1 MTIGKTR
8 KGIAA
13 LAAVATLAT
22 GMVFSTGS
30 AFAADGGVTTVTPN
44 PWYQNGP
51 FEGWGTS
58 LAWFANATGNYG
70 EPGSITTSS
79 GDAKADAKALEYGKQ
94 LREQFYQSIFGKD
107 GLNLN
112 MARYNIG
119 GGNASDVAYGYPFM
133 RQGAAVPG
141 TWKDDPDATG
151 VYKDSSGNAVST
163 KQADREKLDEAFDPN
178 DDSQYD
184 FSKAKAQE
192 WWVKRGAETG
202 DITHWE
208 AFANSAPY
216 FMTNSGYATGSYN
229 AADNNLKDA
238 TKFAQYL
245 AKNAKHLEDT
255 YGINV
260 NTVEPMNES
269 ETNYWPTPTGLAS
282 DYAKGN
288 DANAELIN
296 RYAQREY
303 KDKDLSVTP
312 YTTALKKPQEG
323 MAISKAQQLPLINA
337 LNQALK
343 DNNLG
348 DDTVVSSTDAS
359 VQSQFVSSYNY
370 WLKNDP
376 SIVSE
381 KKVGQYN
388 VHSYGADTPRQVRD
402 IAQGDST
409 KLSMSEVDGSWQSG
423 GFNPYGFDNA
433 LGITGK
439 ISTDIYNLQSQD
451 WTFWQVVEDLYNMQN
466 GTKDSNGNTLN
477 PAGENTN
484 WGTVF
489 IDFDCTVAGKDGKLY
504 SQRRV
509 DNNGGKT
516 DGITPCKVLV
526 NSKYNGVRAYT
537 QFVHEGDKI
546 IANNA
551 TGNTLTAES
560 KDGKTQTVIHTNTS
574 SKAQTFVID
583 LSKYGNIASNA
594 AGTLYLTTASSDE
607 DTAKGADYATPEV
620 LNKTSNV
627 KQAADSVKIDATAKT
642 ATVTIPARSIASIQ
656 LTGVTGVAK
665 DAAAV
670 EDGGTYQIVGKQS
683 GKAVS
688 STASGDSALSLA
700 NLATNSDSA
709 KKQAWKFTKIDMSG
723 TARSTLNAYV
733 IQNAEGKVLVSK
745 NGTNALSDES
755 LDEAKNDA
763 SARWIIN
770 TEDGVYW
777 QLTNAAAKQSLDVN
791 GSGTA
796 AGTKIGLYNSSAGS
810 NQMFSFRSTT
820 PTGIKSAN
828 VQTAVG
834 VVPTLPTTVTP
845 YYSWGTGSAA
855 TVEWHAKN
863 LADQVKTEGTYT
875 ITGTATN
882 EFGTQFDVTAT
893 LYVGDL
899 TVADPVSVT
908 TLAGSTLD
916 EVQSQVEQQTVYAH
930 VKASDAIAIDNGKVT
945 WNWDGIADKLA
956 KAKAGDSVEVPGT
969 VDLGNGKTAKTTL
982 TVYLTS
988 AVPVNV
994 ADTGSNLTVNVQQQQ
1009 YSKGDNWKKL
1019 TDGDTAGEAWVTWG
1033 ESGDAA
1039 KTPTAT
1045 VNFGSTKREVSKA
1058 TITYLSSTPASV
1070 KAEYTVDGTTWKQLG
1085 ETVDNP
1091 SGTITFT
1098 TKDGKPVEA
1107 TQVRIVNTVANGGYM
1122 NASEVEV
1129 YATPISGSVPACQ
1142 VGTGTLNYWEWMK
1155 NNPSDSTMNSYVSK
1169 LCDGEKSPQ
1178 KGWSTWKSS
1187 DLTADQQQAQLN
1199 PTATFTFD
1207 RTRTIKGVTV
1217 YYGKDGDA
1225 EKLPGKTI
1233 VEYQDANGDWQKLG
1247 ETDNPS
1253 ATTEITANQP
1263 VEAQAVRI
1271 QNPNKD
1277 GDAGNYIV
1285 VSEIEIDQVADAQA
1299 QPASDATLGDLR
1311 LDGETISGFN
1321 GSKDE
1326 YTVNLPVSAESNPK
1340 VQAFA
1345 KDTAAKVTVKQEGGE
1360 HGLGGKAV
1368 ITITSADGTQTKTV
1382 TVNFNAATLTGLKLS
1397 GPTKTEYK
1405 LNERLDLDGLTV
1417 TAVYKAG
1424 DKTEEVP
1431 VKLDDPQLAISGFD
1445 ASAAGKQTIT
1455 VSYRGVSATFTVT
1468 VAGNPA
1474 QPTVKPSD
1482 DRNNAGT
1489 AGASGTNDASGNGLS
1504 ATGSDTAAVA
1514 VLIAALVIVAGAMMA
1529 LRRRRA

>member
-1 MTIGKTR
+1 MIGKAG

-13 LAAVATLAT
+13 IAAVATMTTGLA
-22 GMVFSTGS
+22 FSANS
-30 AFAADGGVTTVTPN
+30 VFAADGNVTTVTPN

-79 GDAKADAKALEYGKQ
+79 GDKEADAKALEYGKQ

-151 VYKDSSGNAVST
+151 VYKDSSGKAVST

-229 AADNNLKDA
+229 AKDNNLKDA

-269 ETNYWPTPTGLAS
+269 ETSYWPTPTGLAS

-312 YTTALKKPQEG
+312 YSSALKKPQEG
-323 MAISKAQQLPLINA
+323 MAISKAQQVPLINA

-359 VQSQFVSSYNY
+359 VQSQFVGSYNY

-388 VHSYGADTPRQVRD
+388 VHSYGADMPRQVRD

-409 KLSMSEVDGSWQSG
+409 KLSMSEVDGSWQGG

-439 ISTDIYNLQSQD
+439 ISSDIYNLQSQD

-477 PAGENTN
+477 PGGENTN
-484 WGTVF
+484 WGTVL

-560 KDGKTQTVIHTNTS
+560 KDGKTQTIIHTNTS
-574 SKAQTFVID
+574 NKAQTFVID
-583 LSKYGNIASNA
+583 LSKYGNIANDA
-594 AGTLYLTTASSDE
+594 AGTLYLTTGSSDE
-607 DTAKGADYATPEV
+607 DTAKGEDYATPEV

-627 KQAADSVKIDATAKT
+627 KQPADSVKVDAASET

-665 DAAAV
+665 AAAAV
-670 EDGGTYQIVGKQS
+670 EDGGTYQIIGKQS

-688 STASGDSALSLA
+688 DNVSGDSALSLA
-700 NLATNSDSA
+700 NAASTAEAA

-723 TARSTLNAYV
+723 TARPTLNAYV
-733 IQNAEGKVLVSK
+733 IQNADGKVLVSK
-745 NGTNALSDES
+745 NGTNVLSDKS
-755 LDEAKNDA
+755 VDEAKSDA
-763 SARWIIN
+763 AARWIIN

-777 QLTNAAAKQSLDVN
+777 QITNADAKQSFDVD
-791 GSGTA
+791 GSKTA
-796 AGTKIGLYNSSAGS
+796 VGTKIGLWTSSAGA
-810 NQMFSFRSTT
+810 NQMFIFRSTA
-820 PTGIKSAN
+820 PTGVKAVSI
-828 VQTAVG
+828 QTAIG
-834 VVPTLPTTVTP
+834 TMPTMPKTVTP
-845 YYSWGTGSAA
+845 YYTWGTGTPAA
-855 TVEWHAKN
+855 VDWDTDG
-863 LADQVKTEGTYT
+863 LADQVKVEGAYT
-875 ITGTATN
+875 IKGTATN
-882 EFGTQFDVTAT
+882 EFGTEFAVKAI

-908 TLAGSTLD
+908 MLQGSTLD
-916 EVQSQVEQQTVYAH
+916 EVKAQASRQTIYAH
-930 VKASDAIAIDNGKVT
+930 VGASDAIALDSSKAAWT
-945 WNWDGIADKLA
+945 WEGIEDKLA
-956 KAKAGDSVEVPGT
+956 KAEAGDSIKVQGV

-982 TVYLTS
+982 TIYLTS

-994 ADTGSNLTVNVQQQQ
+994 ADAGSNLTVNVQQQQ
-1009 YSKGDNWKKL
+1009 YDKGDNWKKL
-1019 TDGDTAGEAWVTWG
+1019 TDGDASGEAWVTWG

-1039 KTPTAT
+1039 ATPTAT
-1045 VNFGSTKREVSKA
+1045 VNFGSTKREITKA
-1058 TITYLSSTPASV
+1058 SITYLDSTPVSV

-1085 ETVDNP
+1085 DTVANP
-1091 SGTITFT
+1091 SGTITFS

-1107 TQVRIVNTVANGGYM
+1107 TQVRIVNTVTSGYM
-1122 NASEVEV
+1122 NASEIEV
-1129 YATPISGSVPACQ
+1129 YAVPVSGYVPACQ

-1155 NNPSDSTMNSYVSK
+1155 NNPSDSTMNGYVTK
-1169 LCDGEKSPQ
+1169 LCDGELSPQ

-1187 DLTADQQQAQLN
+1187 DLSSAQQQLQLN
-1199 PTATFTFD
+1199 PTATFAFG
-1207 RTRTIKGVTV
+1207 RIRAIRGVTV
-1217 YYGKDGDA
+1217 YYGKDGDS
-1225 EKLPGKTI
+1225 EKVPGKTI

-1247 ETDNPS
+1247 ESDNPS
-1253 ATTEITANQP
+1253 EKTEITANQP

-1277 GDAGNYIV
+1277 GNASNYIV
-1285 VSEIEIDQVADAQA
+1285 VSEILIDQIADLQA
-1299 QPASDATLGDLR
+1299 RPASDATLGDLR
-1311 LDGETISGFN
+1311 LDGKTIDGFDP
-1321 GSKDE
+1321 SKDE
-1326 YTVNLPVSAESNPK
+1326 YTVDLKPGTESNPR

-1345 KDTAAKVTVKQEGGE
+1345 ADSAAKVTVKQVDDEN
-1360 HGLGGKAV
+1360 GLGGKSL
-1368 ITITSADGTQTKTV
+1368 ITVTSADDTQAKTV
-1382 TVNFNAATLTGLKLS
+1382 TVNFNAATLTGLKLT
-1397 GPTKTEYK
+1397 GLTKTKYQ

-1417 TAVYKAG
+1417 AAVYKLGNAT
-1424 DKTEEVP
+1424 KEVP
-1431 VKLDDPQLAISGFD
+1431 VKLDDPQLFISGFD
-1445 ASAAGKQTIT
+1445 SSASGTQTIT
-1455 VSYRGVSATFTVT
+1455 VSYRGVSATFTVQ
-1468 VAGNPA
+1468 VASNPES
-1474 QPTVKPSD
+1474 PVVKPVNGSS
-1482 DRNNAGT
+1482 NAEAND
-1489 AGASGTNDASGNGLS
+1489 AGATANAVNGLPK
-1504 ATGSDTAAVA
+1504 TGSVTTIIGLLVVALVAAG
-1514 VLIAALVIVAGAMMA
+1514 AALLV
-1529 LRRRRA
+1529 RRRRV